1 MSSAGYNILEYG
13 AVAGENEINTKAV
26 QAAVDA
32 CAENGGGRVL
42 VPAGTFLTG
51 TIFLKDNVELHLT
64 AGAVLKGSPDLAD
77 YNADDCIPQN
87 RVFAAEQVTGGHL
100 IIAAEVR
107 NVSITGPGTI
117 DGNVFAFLD
126 GFTPSDSRNGHDS
139 WGEGRCIVKESLRP
153 GQMLFFC
160 ECEQVRVEN
169 VTLQNSPYWTCFLHG
184 CEEVFL
190 QGVKICNDPR
200 ILNTDGIDLDCCRNA
215 VVTNCI
221 IETGDDAFAIRA
233 CREPLRN
240 RERKCENIAISNCV
254 VSSQTDAFRIGVG
267 DGVIRNVVI
276 SNILGHKLARGICI
290 QTKYI
295 REQAGCEIS
304 DIRISNLRFSEC
316 RTPFF
321 IAPGLDGTKRIGDI
335 SISGFS
341 VDSCKTGSIFG
352 NGRSRPANIRLR
364 DVALRVTGR
373 LPSEDHHRLD
383 PEVFREWSRGLDC
396 AVYIADTDDVVLEDF
411 HIFWACDEPGW
422 KHGLIA
428 ENNRDLVIAENCRL
442 PEPETKE

>member
-1 MSSAGYNILEYG
+1 MSSAEYNILEYG
-13 AVAGENEINTKAV
+13 AVPGGNKINTKAV
-26 QAAVDA
+26 QAAVDT

-51 TIFLKDNVELHLT
+51 TIFLKDNVELHLA

-117 DGNVFAFLD
+117 DGNVSAFLD
-126 GFTPSDSRNGHDS
+126 GFTPADSGNGHDS
-139 WGEGRCIVKESLRP
+139 WG
-153 GQMLFFC
+153 
-160 ECEQVRVEN
+160 
-169 VTLQNSPYWTCFLHG
+169 
-184 CEEVFL
+184 EVFL

-200 ILNTDGIDLDCCRNA
+200 ILNSDGIDLDCCRNA

-233 CREPLRN
+233 CCEPLRN

-267 DGVIRNVVI
+267 DGVIRNIVI

-321 IAPGLDGTKRIGDI
+321 IAPGLDGTKRIDLRERPLPAGKH
-335 SISGFS
+335 SSPGRGAAGHRPPA
-341 VDSCKTGSIFG
+341 VGGSP
-352 NGRSRPANIRLR
+352 PA
-364 DVALRVTGR
+364 
-373 LPSEDHHRLD
+373 
-383 PEVFREWSRGLDC
+383 
-396 AVYIADTDDVVLEDF
+396 
-411 HIFWACDEPGW
+411 
-422 KHGLIA
+422 
-428 ENNRDLVIAENCRL
+428 
-442 PEPETKE
+442 